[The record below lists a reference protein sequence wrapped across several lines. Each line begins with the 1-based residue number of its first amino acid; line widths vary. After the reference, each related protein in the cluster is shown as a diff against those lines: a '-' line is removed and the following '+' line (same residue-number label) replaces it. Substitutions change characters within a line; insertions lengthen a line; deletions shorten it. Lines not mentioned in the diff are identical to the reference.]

1 MAFELDYAY
10 NKEDVDVFTITGP
23 ESVSGVSGRI
33 AGDSEA
39 TLALQYDDLVLD
51 DARPVRPGMT
61 PAVVCALRDTPADES
76 WRESADG
83 TALTV
88 LHYRSESGDETIEKL
103 VWLREDNMQPV
114 YAELFADGTRELSI
128 RFTSYQEN
136 GG

>member
-61 PAVVCALRDTPADES
+61 PADAAR
-76 WRESADG
+76 
-83 TALTV
+83 
-88 LHYRSESGDETIEKL
+88 
-103 VWLREDNMQPV
+103 
-114 YAELFADGTRELSI
+114 
-128 RFTSYQEN
+128 
-136 GG
+136 

>member
-61 PAVVCALRDTPADES
+61 PADAVFGVVPADES

>member
-10 NKEDVDVFTITGP
+10 NKEDVDVFTITAP

-61 PAVVCALRDTPADES
+61 PADES

-88 LHYRSESGDETIEKL
+88 LHYRSEIGDETIEKL

-114 YAELFADGTRELSI
+114 YSELFADGTRELSI

>member
-10 NKEDVDVFTITGP
+10 NKEDVDVFTITAP

-61 PAVVCALRDTPADES
+61 PADAVFGVVCALRDTSADES

-88 LHYRSESGDETIEKL
+88 LHYRSEKPSKNWSGCARTTCSRSMPSFSRTE
-103 VWLREDNMQPV
+103 R
-114 YAELFADGTRELSI
+114 AS
-128 RFTSYQEN
+128 
-136 GG
+136 

>member
-10 NKEDVDVFTITGP
+10 NKEDVDVFTITAP

-61 PAVVCALRDTPADES
+61 PADAVFGVVCAL
-76 WRESADG
+76 
-83 TALTV
+83 
-88 LHYRSESGDETIEKL
+88 
-103 VWLREDNMQPV
+103 
-114 YAELFADGTRELSI
+114 
-128 RFTSYQEN
+128 
-136 GG
+136 

>member
-61 PAVVCALRDTPADES
+61 PADAVFGVVCALRDTPADES

-88 LHYRSESGDETIEKL
+88 CCTTEARAETKPSKNWSGCARTCSRSMPSFSRTERES
-103 VWLREDNMQPV
+103 
-114 YAELFADGTRELSI
+114 
-128 RFTSYQEN
+128 
-136 GG
+136 

>member
-10 NKEDVDVFTITGP
+10 NKEDVDVFTITAP

-39 TLALQYDDLVLD
+39 TLALQ
-51 DARPVRPGMT
+51 
-61 PAVVCALRDTPADES
+61 
-76 WRESADG
+76 
-83 TALTV
+83 
-88 LHYRSESGDETIEKL
+88 HYRSESGDETIEKL

>member
-61 PAVVCALRDTPADES
+61 PADAVFGVVADES